1 MTVVELQDDD
11 DDKSARQHEFRPEPA
26 GWMGIVVAWWWE
38 IGSAALAVLSM
49 MVILIVLT
57 RVDNMALAQW
67 FLPIQ
72 PNSLISIFTT
82 IGKSALMVPIAS
94 CLSQLAWQHFAP
106 KPQSLDHLRV
116 FDDASRGPWG
126 ATELLFVI
134 GKQAYLARLLAVA
147 TVLALAIEPFA
158 QQILEFP
165 TRNTELALP
174 AVEIG
179 SATDFQSMSFSADAI
194 RDEDLEQLKR
204 KLVLDNDVAN
214 AILGVKSQPYFLCP
228 PAAGNCTFP
237 QFTTLGVC
245 GTIENRTESTT
256 RRCERGLLGDLTCT
270 YSWDQTS
277 MSLTFNRLR
286 NPRDTNSGRQH
297 DVFFLRVE
305 RDANKTAK
313 SNGLT
318 MTAMRARSHD
328 VTSALRTYNVL
339 TNQYPPVELLRLNW
353 FWCAQTYSWTNAT
366 GAALVPGPF
375 TTERLDVKGSSNGW
389 VTFSPSSN
397 SKHEY
402 RVHAE
407 TDVAVWDYVG
417 KTLSSHV
424 LMDTDSSNDGAETH
438 IGTETGRCRSYLEM
452 FLYTADLRN
461 VTSSVADMLSH
472 YVRSGKNANRKG
484 DNVAGVSVKGSAWVD
499 ETYIEVRWGWLS
511 LPLGETLLAVILL
524 FATVVSARKS
534 GVPVLGSSPLGL
546 LFHGL
551 DGDQKVRETKP
562 KSRRRMANVARGIEV
577 QFTERGHGGLAFVA
591 AEGKG
596 HEEGL
601 SEKCIVHETA
611 ISKA

>member
-1 MTVVELQDDD
+1 MSVVEPQDDD
-11 DDKSARQHEFRPEPA
+11 DKPARQHEFQPEPA
-26 GWMGIVVAWWWE
+26 GWTGTLVAWWWE

-49 MVILIVLT
+49 ITILIVLT

-67 FLPIQ
+67 LLPIQ

-126 ATELLFVI
+126 AMELLFVI
-134 GKQAYLARLLAVA
+134 GKQAYLARLLAIA

-158 QQILEFP
+158 QQILEFR
-165 TRNTELALP
+165 TRNAELAVP

-179 SATDFQSMSFSADAI
+179 SATDFQSMSFSSDAI
-194 RDEDLEQLKR
+194 RDNDLEQLKR

-214 AILGVKSQPYFLCP
+214 AILGVKSQPYFHCP
-228 PAAGNCTFP
+228 PVAGNCTFP

-245 GTIENRTESTT
+245 GTVENRTESATL
-256 RRCERGLLGDLTCT
+256 RCERGIAGDTTCT
-270 YSWDQTS
+270 FSWDQTS

-286 NPRDTNSGRQH
+286 NPRNTTSGRQH
-297 DVFFLRVE
+297 DVFFLRIE
-305 RDANKTAK
+305 PDTNNTAN

-328 VTSALRTYNVL
+328 VSSSTLANRF
-339 TNQYPPVELLRLNW
+339 PPVELLRLNW
-353 FWCAQTYSWTNAT
+353 FWCAQTYSWTNVT
-366 GAALVPGPF
+366 GAALVPGPL
-375 TTERLDVKGSSNGW
+375 TTERLAAKGSSNGW

-397 SKHEY
+397 SKLQY
-402 RVHAE
+402 RVHAK
-407 TDVAVWDYVG
+407 TDVAVWDYLG

-424 LMDTDSSNDGAETH
+424 LMDTGTSNDAAETH

-461 VTSSVADMLSH
+461 VTGNVADMLSH
-472 YVRSGKNANRKG
+472 YVRSGKNANQKG
-484 DNVAGVSVKGSAWVD
+484 DNVAGVSVRGSAWVD

-511 LPLGETLLAVILL
+511 LPLGETLLAVVLL
-524 FATVVSARKS
+524 WATVVSARRS

-551 DGDQKVRETKP
+551 DGDQRVKETRP
-562 KSRRRMANVARGIEV
+562 KSRRRMANAARGIEV

-596 HEEGL
+596 REEGL
-601 SEKCIVHETA
+601 SDKCTIHETA
-611 ISKA
+611 ACKL